1 MNAAYLYL
9 VFSFET
15 KITNNYRAHRIYKC
29 VGLTLFCLIN
39 RLKRRDIDLNSRIF
53 ELYEIETVENYAIK

>member
-1 MNAAYLYL
+1 MNAAYLHL
-9 VFSFET
+9 VFSYET
-15 KITNNYRAHRIYKC
+15 KITNNYRAQRVYKC

-53 ELYEIETVENYAIK
+53 GLYEIETVENYAIK